1 MRPAILL
8 FACCLLSLTTVAQG
22 FTTLGPNPTR
32 IKFYQLN
39 TPHFR
44 LLYPAGT
51 DSVAQQTAHR
61 LEQVYAP
68 VSAGLGR
75 QPRRLSIL
83 IQNQTTVSN
92 GFVTVTPRRSE
103 FFTTPPQDPGLAGT
117 NNWLDLLAVHEFR
130 HVVQFDKF
138 LDGYGKY
145 VYAVLGNN
153 GLQLPRI
160 GTPDWFMEGDAVG
173 AETVLTGSGRGR
185 IPNFDLGLRANLLAG
200 RLFDYPKAVGG
211 SFRDNV
217 PDHYTLGYYLTTN
230 LKRTNGPDA
239 WGAILTAYMNRL
251 PLPFSFSGGLKKQTG
266 LRVEGLYARTMTD
279 LAETFRQQQLA
290 LTITPATSFLMQS
303 VDNQTRKPAGKTRL
317 IFTNYQYPQYLTD
330 STVVVVKSG
339 LGHISQ
345 LVILN
350 KSAKSGSRERTI
362 FVQGFTN
369 DPDMLSAGGGRIAW
383 IEHSYDPRWRT
394 RVYSDIR
401 VYDTN
406 TRQLTRL
413 TRHQRYTV
421 AALAPD
427 GMTVVAVEN
436 LPEARTRLVLL
447 DAETGGL
454 IRALPNPENAFFLHP
469 RWFADGRSVVVVA
482 LKNGQKTLRRINT
495 QTGQAHDLL
504 APANENIS
512 HPQPWGQYVLYNSP
526 RSGIDNIYAVD
537 TTAGQSFQVTSRPVG
552 AYHAAVSPDGRRLAF
567 QDFMADGFRAVEMA
581 MNPAT
586 WTPAET
592 VRDNAIRYFGP
603 GRAASSRVGPPPAAD
618 NPTEPSLVLTDTL
631 PKMADYQAR
640 RYSRL
645 GHALNLYG
653 WGSTISSMG
662 QTLTVGLQSQDILST
677 TQASVGYIYNQAEN
691 VGNAFATVSYQGL
704 YPIIDVSVA
713 RGQRKTSVYLDER
726 FPLDSLVTDRWN
738 YNQLTT
744 GLRLPF
750 NLTRS
755 KYSQNLTVS
764 AYYNYLQVS
773 GFDIPRLSLT
783 EVGNS
788 GTLQAMSYNLSYAA
802 LLKQR
807 KRDVAPRFGLT
818 LAASGRQTLPGGVLT
833 GQLWAVQGGVLLPGI
848 GRHHS
853 LRFRG
858 GIQTQPAIGAAATAN
873 VYQFATPLFY
883 PRGQSYVSQDN
894 LRTASIEYKLPLF
907 DTHLSIGRWL
917 YVQRVKMAGFY
928 DLADGS
934 STRPVRDV
942 YGRLRGFGTVSRRQ
956 ESVGADLSF
965 VFNALRLRYPFEVG
979 VRTIYIAATGQFLVQ
994 PLVIDIG
1001 F

>member
-1 MRPAILL
+1 MRPVILL
-8 FACCLLSLTTVAQG
+8 FAFCLLSLTTVAQG
-22 FTTLGPNPTR
+22 FTTLDQNPTR
-32 IKFYQLN
+32 LKFYQLN

-44 LLYPAGT
+44 VLYPAGT
-51 DSVAQQTAHR
+51 DSVAQQTAQR

-75 QPRRLSIL
+75 QPRRLSLL

-92 GFVTVTPRRSE
+92 GFVTVSPRRSE

-130 HVVQFDKF
+130 HVVQYDKF

-173 AETVLTGSGRGR
+173 TETVLTNSGRGR

-200 RLFDYPKAVGG
+200 RQFDYQKAVGG

-230 LKRTNGPDA
+230 LKRTNGADA
-239 WGAILTAYMNRL
+239 WGNILTAYMNRV
-251 PLPFSFSGGLKKQTG
+251 PLPFSFSGGLKAVTK

-279 LAETFRQQQLA
+279 LTETFRQQQSA
-290 LTITPATSFLMQS
+290 LTITPVTPVLVQS
-303 VDNQTRKPAGKTRL
+303 VDNQNKESAGRKRP

-330 STVVVVKSG
+330 STVVMVKSG

-369 DPDMLSAGGGRIAW
+369 DPDMLSAGGGKVAW
-383 IEHSYDPRWRT
+383 IEYGFDPRWRT

-401 VYDTN
+401 VYNTI

-413 TRHQRYTV
+413 TRHQRYTA
-421 AALAPD
+421 AALSPD

-436 LPEARTRLVLL
+436 LPQARVRLVVL
-447 DAETGGL
+447 DAETGGV
-454 IRALPNPENAFFLHP
+454 IRALPNPENAFLLHP
-469 RWFADGRSVVVVA
+469 RWFADGQSVVAVA
-482 LKNGQKTLRRINT
+482 LNNGQKTLRRTNT
-495 QTGQAHDLL
+495 QTGQVRDLL
-504 APANENIS
+504 APANENLS
-512 HPQPWGQYVLYNSP
+512 HPQPAGQYVLYNSP

-537 TTAGQSFQVTSRPVG
+537 TASGQSFQVSSRPVG
-552 AYHAAVSPDGRRLAF
+552 AYHAVVSPNGQRIAF
-567 QDFMADGFRAVEMA
+567 QDFTVDGFRAVEMP
-581 MNPAT
+581 MNPAA
-586 WTPAET
+586 WIPAET
-592 VRDNAIRYFGP
+592 VQDGSIRYFGRLLTAESTAKA
-603 GRAASSRVGPPPAAD
+603 G
-618 NPTEPSLVLTDTL
+618 LVLTDSL
-631 PKMADYQAR
+631 PKQPDFQR
-640 RYSRL
+640 QRYSRL

-653 WGSTISSMG
+653 WGPTVNSTG
-662 QTLTVGLQSQDILST
+662 QALTVGIQSQDLLST
-677 TQASVGYIYNQAEN
+677 TQASVGYTYYQAEN
-691 VGNAFATVSYQGL
+691 VGNVAAMVSYQGL

-713 RGQRKTSVYLDER
+713 RGQRKTSVYIDAQL
-726 FPLDSLVTDRWN
+726 PLDSLRTSRWN
-738 YNQLTT
+738 YNQFTA

-755 KYSQNLTVS
+755 KYGQNLTVS

-773 GFDIPRLSLT
+773 DFTIPRLSLT
-783 EVGNS
+783 EVGNG

-802 LLKQR
+802 LLKQS

-818 LAASGRQTLPGGVLT
+818 VAASGRQTLPGGVLS
-833 GQLWAVQGGVLLPGI
+833 GQLWAVQGGVFLPGI

-853 LRFRG
+853 LRLRG
-858 GIQTQPAIGAAATAN
+858 GIQTQPAVGATATAN

-883 PRGQSYVSQDN
+883 PRGHGYVSQDN
-894 LRTASIEYKLPLF
+894 LRTASIEYKLPLL

-917 YVQRVKMAGFY
+917 YVQRVKLTGFY

-942 YGRLRGFGTVSRRQ
+942 YGRLRGFDTVSRRY
-956 ESVGADLSF
+956 ESVGADVSF
-965 VFNALRLRYPFEVG
+965 VFNALRLRYPFEAG
-979 VRTIYIAATGQFLVQ
+979 VRTIYIAGTGQFLVQ

>member
-8 FACCLLSLTTVAQG
+8 FALCLLVQTTVAQS
-22 FTTLGPNPTR
+22 FVTLDQNPTQ

-44 LLYPAGT
+44 VLYPAGT
-51 DSVAQQTAHR
+51 DSVAQQTARR
-61 LEQVYAP
+61 LEQVYEP

-103 FFTTPPQDPGLAGT
+103 FFTTPPQDPGLGGT

-130 HVVQFDKF
+130 HVVQYDKF
-138 LDGYGKY
+138 LDGYGKFT
-145 VYAVLGNN
+145 YAVLGNN
-153 GLQLPRI
+153 GLFLPRI

-173 AETVLTGSGRGR
+173 AETVLTNSGRGR
-185 IPNFDLGLRANLLAG
+185 IPNFDLGLRANLLAN
-200 RLFDYPKAVGG
+200 RAFSYQKAVGG

-230 LKRTNGPDA
+230 LKRTNGADA
-239 WGAILTAYMNRL
+239 WGNILTDYMRRP
-251 PLPFSFSGGLKKQTG
+251 PLPFSFSGGLKAVTK
-266 LRVEGLYARTMTD
+266 LRVEGLYDRTMTD
-279 LAETFRQQQLA
+279 LAETFRQQQSA
-290 LTITPATSFLMQS
+290 LTLTPVTPFLVQPDSQKPMQKKHL
-303 VDNQTRKPAGKTRL
+303 V
-317 IFTNYQYPQYLTD
+317 FTNYQYPQYLTD

-345 LVILN
+345 LVILT
-350 KSAKSGSRERTI
+350 KSRKTEKRI
-362 FVQGFTN
+362 VVQGFTN
-369 DPDMLSAGGGRIAW
+369 DPDMLATGGGKIAW

-401 VYDTN
+401 IYDTK

-413 TRHQRYTV
+413 TRHQRYT
-421 AALAPD
+421 AAGLSPD

-436 LPEARTRLVLL
+436 LPKASTRLVVL

-469 RWFADGRSVVVVA
+469 RWYADGRSVVVVA

-495 QTGQAHDLL
+495 QTGLARDLL
-504 APANENIS
+504 PPANENIS
-512 HPQPWGQYVLYNSP
+512 HPQPVGKFVLYNSP

-537 TTAGQSFQVTSRPVG
+537 TASSQSFQVTSRPVG
-552 AYHAAVSPDGRRLAF
+552 TYHAAVSPDGKRLAF
-567 QDFMADGFRAVEMA
+567 QDFTADGFRVVEMP
-581 MNPAT
+581 MNPAI
-586 WTPAET
+586 WLPAET
-592 VRDNAIRYFGP
+592 VRDNEIRYFGP
-603 GRAASSRVGPPPAAD
+603 LLAANKATTPGLLLS
-618 NPTEPSLVLTDTL
+618 DTL
-631 PKMADYQAR
+631 SKTTDYQVR

-653 WGSTISSMG
+653 WGPTINSSG
-662 QTLTVGLQSQDILST
+662 QTLTVGIQSQDILST
-677 TQASVGYIYNQAEN
+677 TQATVGYTYYQAEN
-691 VGNAFATVSYQGL
+691 VGNVFATVSYQGL

-726 FPLDSLVTDRWN
+726 LPLDSLTTDRWN
-738 YNQLTT
+738 YNQLTA
-744 GLRLPF
+744 GLRVPF

-783 EVGNS
+783 EVGDA

-802 LLKQR
+802 LLKQS
-807 KRDVAPRFGLT
+807 KRDVAPRWGLT
-818 LAASGRQTLPGGVLT
+818 LAASGRQTLPGGMLS
-833 GQLWAVQGGVLLPGI
+833 GQLWAVQGGLFLPGI

-853 LRFRG
+853 LRLRG
-858 GIQTQPAIGAAATAN
+858 GIQTQPAIGATATAN

-883 PRGQSYVSQDN
+883 PRGQSYLSQDN

-907 DTHLSIGRWL
+907 DAHWSLGRWL
-917 YVQRVKMAGFY
+917 YVQRVKLTGFY

-934 STRPVRDV
+934 SERPVRDV
-942 YGRLRGFGTVSRRQ
+942 YGRLRGFATVSRRY

-965 VFNALRLRYPFEVG
+965 VFNVLRLRYPFEVG
-979 VRTIYIAATGQFLVQ
+979 VRTIYIAATGQVLVQ

>member
-1 MRPAILL
+1 MHPVVL
-8 FACCLLSLTTVAQG
+8 FFFLCLLSRTAIAQG
-22 FTTLGPNPTR
+22 FATLDQNPTR

-51 DSVAQQTAHR
+51 DSVAQQTAQR

-75 QPRRLSIL
+75 QPRRLSVL

-130 HVVQFDKF
+130 HVVQYDKF
-138 LDGYGKY
+138 LDGFGR
-145 VYAVLGNN
+145 VLYAALGNN

-173 AETVLTGSGRGR
+173 TETILTSSGRGR

-200 RLFDYPKAVGG
+200 RVFDYQKAVGG

-230 LKRTNGPDA
+230 LKRTNGADA
-239 WGAILTAYMNRL
+239 WGNIVTRHMHRF
-251 PLPFSFSGGLKKQTG
+251 PLPFSFSSGLKEATQ
-266 LRVEGLYARTMTD
+266 LRVEGLYDRTMTD
-279 LAETFRQQQLA
+279 LIETFQQQQSA
-290 LTITPATSFLMQS
+290 LTITPVTPFL
-303 VDNQTRKPAGKTRL
+303 NQPDGRKQMPSAYL
-317 IFTNYQYPQYLTD
+317 VFTNYRYPQYLTD

-350 KSAKSGSRERTI
+350 KSTQHEKRL

-369 DPDMLSAGGGRIAW
+369 DPDMLSAGGGRVAW
-383 IEHSYDPRWRT
+383 IEHSYDPRWRL

-401 VYDTN
+401 IYDTK

-413 TRHQRYTV
+413 TRHQRYTA
-421 AALAPD
+421 AALSPD

-436 LPEARTRLVLL
+436 RPEARVRLVVL

-454 IRALPNPENAFFLHP
+454 IRALSNPENAFFLHP
-469 RWFADGRSVVVVA
+469 RWFADGQSVVVVA

-495 QTGQAHDLL
+495 RTGQSRDLL

-512 HPQPWGQYVLYNSP
+512 HPQPAGQYVLYNSP
-526 RSGIDNIYAVD
+526 RSGIDNVYAVD

-552 AYHAAVSPDGRRLAF
+552 AYHATVSPDGKRLAF
-567 QDFMADGFRAVEMA
+567 QDFTADGFRVVEMA
-581 MNPAT
+581 MNPET
-586 WTPAET
+586 WTPAES

-603 GRAASSRVGPPPAAD
+603 LLSGSSPGSGAIKNRVAM
-618 NPTEPSLVLTDTL
+618 NEPGLVLTDTIT
-631 PKMADYQAR
+631 KMADYQSR

-645 GHALNLYG
+645 GHALNLYN
-653 WGSTISSMG
+653 WGPQLSSSG
-662 QTLTVGLQSQDILST
+662 QTLTVGIQSQDLLST
-677 TQASVGYIYNQAEN
+677 TQASIGYNYFQAEN

-713 RGQRKTSVYLDER
+713 RGQRKTSVYIDER
-726 FPLDSLVTDRWN
+726 FPLDSLRTDRWN
-738 YNQLTT
+738 YNQLTA
-744 GLRLPF
+744 GLRLPL

-755 KYSQNLTVS
+755 KYSQNLTLS

-783 EVGNS
+783 EVGDG

-802 LLKQR
+802 LLKQS
-807 KRDVAPRFGLT
+807 KRDVAPRWGLT
-818 LAASGRQTLPGGVLT
+818 LAASGRQTLPGGVLS
-833 GQLWAVQGGVLLPGI
+833 GQLRAVQGGLFLPGI

-853 LRFRG
+853 LRLRG
-858 GIQTQPAIGAAATAN
+858 GVQSQPAIGATATST

-883 PRGQSYVSQDN
+883 PRGHSYVSQDN
-894 LRTASIEYKLPLF
+894 LRTASVEYKLPLLNP
-907 DTHLSIGRWL
+907 HWSLGRLL
-917 YVQRVKMAGFY
+917 YVQRVKLAGFY
-928 DLADGS
+928 DLADGN
-934 STRPVRDV
+934 STRPVRDTS
-942 YGRLRGFGTVSRRQ
+942 GRLRGFATVSRRY

-965 VFNALRLRYPFEVG
+965 VFNVLRLRYPFELG
-979 VRTIYIAATGQFLVQ
+979 VRTIYIAATRQFLTQ
-994 PLVIDIG
+994 LLVVDIG